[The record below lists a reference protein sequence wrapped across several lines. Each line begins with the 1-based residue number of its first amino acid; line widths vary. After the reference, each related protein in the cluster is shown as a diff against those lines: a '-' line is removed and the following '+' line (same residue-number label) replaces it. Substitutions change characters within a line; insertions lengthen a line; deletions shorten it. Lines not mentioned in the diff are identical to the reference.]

1 MQKKSS
7 IFHTQFIEETK
18 LDTNKTCQNWVEQL
32 QKITKERFEAKDNY
46 FEKEIDKLKEDKN
59 ILNQEISKLK
69 EELQKIKDENNNL
82 KEEMNLVIEIRN
94 SVDKNKEENEK
105 IVKSLNNT
113 NELLQKRIKEF
124 EDKINTLEINL
135 SDYKFESKMREE
147 ELDSAMSLFK
157 SMIKKKKKN
166 FEYNL
171 KKVPE
176 QVKNE
181 ILALNKKYKFVKI

>member
-1 MQKKSS
+1 
-7 IFHTQFIEETK
+7 
-18 LDTNKTCQNWVEQL
+18 
-32 QKITKERFEAKDNY
+32 
-46 FEKEIDKLKEDKN
+46 
-59 ILNQEISKLK
+59 
-69 EELQKIKDENNNL
+69 
-82 KEEMNLVIEIRN
+82 MNLVIEIRN

-157 SMIKKKKKN
+157 SMLEKNKKN